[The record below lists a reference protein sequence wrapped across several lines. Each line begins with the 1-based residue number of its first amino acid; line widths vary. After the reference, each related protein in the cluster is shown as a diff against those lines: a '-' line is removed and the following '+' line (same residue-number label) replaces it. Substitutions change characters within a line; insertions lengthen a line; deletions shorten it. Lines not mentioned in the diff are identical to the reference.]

1 MRTARPLAPLTHR
14 QGWKSVSASTAAL
27 LRVCD
32 RQTLSGSDGDDTRVN
47 TASRWVGAFGAAVC
61 VAAAIV
67 MFVAAF
73 LPYTGGNWGDALH
86 GPTQITMSI
95 IGGSDVWVVLGTV
108 VTLGLVAAVH
118 LGGFRRHATGFIAL
132 AASLLSLGL
141 AFKLPST
148 WKLDGV
154 VYGEP
159 YLLYVGY
166 YVFLR
171 GAMAAVFGALLMVV
185 AGFVGSP
192 AKTEA
197 PMHPSPS

>member
-1 MRTARPLAPLTHR
+1 MPRGFVLFQVGYRHPSFGSGDDDT
-14 QGWKSVSASTAAL
+14 SVS
-27 LRVCD
+27 
-32 RQTLSGSDGDDTRVN
+32 
-47 TASRWVGAFGAAVC
+47 TASRWVGAFGAVVC
-61 VAAAIV
+61 LAAAVV
-67 MFVAAF
+67 MCVAAF
-73 LPYTGGNWGDALH
+73 LPYTGGNWGDALN
-86 GPTQITMSI
+86 GPVQVTLSI
-95 IGGSDVWVVLGTV
+95 VSGSAAWLVLGTIV
-108 VTLGLVAAVH
+108 ALGLVAAVH
-118 LGGFRRHATGFIAL
+118 LSGFRRHATGFIGL

-171 GAMAAVFGALLMVV
+171 GAVAAVVGALLMVI

-192 AKTEA
+192 AKTAA

>member
-1 MRTARPLAPLTHR
+1 MRPGA
-14 QGWKSVSASTAAL
+14 GWVTSPDRRSVSASTAVL
-27 LRVCD
+27 PQVCD
-32 RQTLSGSDGDDTRVN
+32 CRSPSGFDGDDTNVRI
-47 TASRWVGAFGAAVC
+47 ASRLVGVLGALACVVAAVVMC
-61 VAAAIV
+61 AAS
-67 MFVAAF
+67 F
-73 LPYTGGNWGDALH
+73 LPYTGGNWGDGLDA
-86 GPTQITMSI
+86 PTQVTLSI
-95 IGGSDVWVVLGTV
+95 VSGPDAWFVLGTV

-159 YLLYVGY
+159 YLLYAGY

-171 GAMAAVFGALLMVV
+171 GAVTAVIGALLMV
-185 AGFVGSP
+185 ATGFVGSRP
-192 AKTEA
+192 KATA
-197 PMHPSPS
+197 PLHPSPS

>member
-1 MRTARPLAPLTHR
+1 M
-14 QGWKSVSASTAAL
+14 
-27 LRVCD
+27 C
-32 RQTLSGSDGDDTRVN
+32 
-47 TASRWVGAFGAAVC
+47 
-61 VAAAIV
+61 
-67 MFVAAF
+67 VAAF
-73 LPYTGGNWGDALH
+73 LPYTGGNWGDALN
-86 GPTQITMSI
+86 GPVQVTLSI
-95 IGGSDVWVVLGTV
+95 VSGSAAWFVLGTV
-108 VTLGLVAAVH
+108 VALGLVAAVH
-118 LGGFRRHATGFIAL
+118 LSGFRRHATGFIGL

-171 GAMAAVFGALLMVV
+171 GAVAAVVGALLMDI

-192 AKTEA
+192 AKTAA